1 MISSTILAVLAM
13 IEQILPLI
21 GTSSATVTMI
31 ESVVTALT
39 QLMPYIVNEIS
50 TVYTATKNIISQLQ
64 NSGAPTADQLTAL
77 TSLDAQVDAAWAS
90 VQTQIDPDN
99 PANAGT
105 PAGDPGATPAA

>member
-1 MISSTILAVLAM
+1 MISSTILAVLAV

-31 ESVVTALT
+31 ESIINALT
-39 QLMPYIVNEIS
+39 QLLPYIVNEIS
-50 TVYTATKNIISQLQ
+50 TVYTAVKNIIAQLQ
-64 NSGAPTADQLTAL
+64 NSGVPTADQLAAL
-77 TSLDAQVDAAWAS
+77 TALDAQVDAAWTA

-105 PAGDPGATPAA
+105 AAGDPG